1 MFTISWMRG
10 NPSLFLTA
18 SLFYTYQPVAVK
30 IYMYLIRSSFSVLEK
45 NRQRKKTYFS
55 KSYVKKNFRI
65 YIYCERA
72 RKNIWINFAAYLNK
86 NATVTGQRITFS
98 AVSMSLPSLE
108 ISLKIY
114 MCNEQICFIEST
126 DFKKI
131 VSI

>member
-86 NATVTGQRITFS
+86 NATVTGQKNYFFS
-98 AVSMSLPSLE
+98 GFYVLAIFGNIIE
-108 ISLKIY
+108 NIY
-114 MCNEQICFIEST
+114 VQWTNLFHWIYKF
-126 DFKKI
+126 
-131 VSI
+131 